1 MTIKISELANL
12 TVTQANTIVPV
23 VSNVTGTL
31 TTVQANVQQ
40 LQTYMLENAGNLIPA
55 AGNVYSIGNSTT
67 WWKDLWLSAN
77 TLYIG
82 GVPMGIS
89 SGSLTFGGNV
99 VGTSDLPSYTG
110 PVSANAVSVGA
121 TTVFGNI
128 TTLPTMSIDGD
139 TGNVTASDI
148 STTGSLLT
156 GGDITTTGDI
166 STTGAVTTGDVSF
179 ALSPAG
185 AVTVL
190 GSGGFSG
197 TLYTPGRIYE
207 TTTDGAGSGLRVLV
221 TYVEYGPGS
230 ARSLPSPS
238 GGTIKIIDGG
248 SGYSDGDAVYIQHY
262 GDEQGG
268 ITAILQAQSV
278 TGAPVTSGSLTANTS
293 VWEFDESGTTTF
305 PGNTTIDS
313 DGNISIGS
321 TTVGN
326 TTTPATF
333 SVEGYTGNISAG
345 NVFVYSVESDTI
357 SLTLPSSA
365 SDMLPSYDGG
375 VILSTGTISTNL
387 TTQYW
392 GFNPNGVTWFTV
404 ADSTAVTSGMQIYW
418 AGYLIG
424 TVTGVTS
431 GNVACTPLT
440 ATPNFVNGSP
450 VSFGNAAPLY
460 TDEVT
465 ASSGNLTITG
475 NITNTGNVTVSGN
488 ITVLSWLKGP
498 STGNLNIS
506 SPVTHN
512 GNVTV
517 LSWLKGP
524 PTANLNISSGS
535 GQPIKLLANAG
546 ASAWTFNSNGSV
558 TFPDN
563 TLQTTAGTNYGNAQ
577 VGTFLPTYSGNVGR
591 ILVNDGLAVVG
602 NIQAG
607 FALPN
612 ATFANIIFNGIGL
625 ANSYSQLNIQNV
637 DSVGTQNSADF
648 IATAPNGT
656 DSSRYIDMGING
668 NNYSSSSWT
677 VSGKNDGY
685 VYINSGNLTL
695 GTDTP
700 GTTVK
705 VHVGGTLAA
714 NVVATFSNSN
724 VTIGGNLIV
733 SNVYVPTANNSA
745 GTAGQIAWD
754 SGYVYIC
761 IATNT
766 WKRANISTW

>member
-1 MTIKISELANL
+1 MTIKISQLANL
-12 TVTQANTIVPV
+12 TVVQANTIVPV
-23 VSNVTGTL
+23 VSNITSTL

-40 LQTYMLENAGNLIPA
+40 LQTYMLENAGNLIPR
-55 AGNVYSIGNSTT
+55 AGNIYSIGNSTT

-99 VGTSDLPSYTG
+99 VGTSDLPTYTG

-166 STTGAVTTGDVSF
+166 STTGAVTTSDVSF
-179 ALSPAG
+179 ALAPAG

-190 GSGGFSG
+190 GSTGVSG

-248 SGYSDGDAVYIQHY
+248 SGYSDGDVVYVQHY

-268 ITAILQAQSV
+268 ITATLQAQSV
-278 TGAPVTSGSLTANTS
+278 TGAPVTSGTITANTS
-293 VWEFDESGTTTF
+293 VWSFDESGDTTV
-305 PGNTTIDS
+305 PGDVLLPDNTAIYNVDANTAVFTSNVISDATSIYLTDEGNVAVYASGSVVLETNS
-313 DGNISIGS
+313 DGN
-321 TTVGN
+321 VARQWAFN
-326 TTTPATF
+326 QN
-333 SVEGYTGNISAG
+333 GNIRFPDA
-345 NVFVYSVESDTI
+345 
-357 SLTLPSSA
+357 
-365 SDMLPSYDGG
+365 
-375 VILSTGTISTNL
+375 
-387 TTQYW
+387 TTQ
-392 GFNPNGVTWFTV
+392 
-404 ADSTAVTSGMQIYW
+404 STAFSNTAPVITTLLSNSATQSD
-418 AGYLIG
+418 LIIG
-424 TVTGVTS
+424 I
-431 GNVACTPLT
+431 
-440 ATPNFVNGSP
+440 
-450 VSFGNAAPLY
+450 NAN
-460 TDEVT
+460 VT
-465 ASSGNLTITG
+465 AANVGMKGYVDSQSFYS
-475 NITNTGNVTVSGN
+475 NTKVSQYLPDYSGN
-488 ITVLSWLKGP
+488 IGP
-498 STGNLNIS
+498 IAVIGNLSIFGPVFAGFP
-506 SPVTHN
+506 SPLSFN
-512 GNVTV
+512 NVV
-517 LSWLKGP
+517 V
-524 PTANLNISSGS
+524 
-535 GQPIKLLANAG
+535 NA
-546 ASAWTFNSNGSV
+546 
-558 TFPDN
+558 
-563 TLQTTAGTNYGNAQ
+563 
-577 VGTFLPTYSGNVGR
+577 
-591 ILVNDGLAVVG
+591 VND
-602 NIQAG
+602 
-607 FALPN
+607 
-612 ATFANIIFNGIGL
+612 
-625 ANSYSQLNIQNV
+625 ANSYVQLNIQNINT
-637 DSVGTQNSADF
+637 VGNLVSADF

-656 DSSRYIDMGING
+656 DSSHFIDMGING

-677 VSGKNDGY
+677 VSGPNDGY
-685 VYINSGNLTL
+685 VYINQGNLTL
-695 GTDTP
+695 GTDTQ

-724 VTIGGNLIV
+724 VIIGGNLIV
-733 SNVYVPTANNSA
+733 SNSYVPTANNSI
-745 GTAGQIAWD
+745 GTTGQISYD
-754 SGYVYIC
+754 SNYIYIC

>member
-1 MTIKISELANL
+1 MTIKISQLANL
-12 TVTQANTIVPV
+12 TIAQGNTIVPV
-23 VSNVTGTL
+23 VSNITGTL

-40 LQTYMLENAGNLIPA
+40 LQTYMLGNAGNLIPR
-55 AGNVYSIGNSTT
+55 AGNIYSIGNSTT

-77 TLYIG
+77 TFYIG
-82 GVPMGIS
+82 GVPIS
-89 SGSLTFGGNV
+89 TAGGSLTLGGNV

-110 PVSANAVSVGA
+110 NVSAGNIAVGA
-121 TTVFGNI
+121 TTVGNTTTAPTFSVEGSTGNI
-128 TTLPTMSIDGD
+128 TAGNITAANITSTGDLGTYSVSTPTMTSNTVKIGYGGMQYLQGCVASITMTNPGADFNWMQNPYYPQGG
-139 TGNVTASDI
+139 TGHGLTLVVSKTAKPGGAILEWDVYNPGEGY
-148 STTGSLLT
+148 TA
-156 GGDITTTGDI
+156 GDIVTIDTIFNNAAAQFTIDSTNDSGTTTVADSI
-166 STTGAVTTGDVSF
+166 W
-179 ALSPAG
+179 
-185 AVTVL
+185 
-190 GSGGFSG
+190 
-197 TLYTPGRIYE
+197 
-207 TTTDGAGSGLRVLV
+207 
-221 TYVEYGPGS
+221 
-230 ARSLPSPS
+230 
-238 GGTIKIIDGG
+238 
-248 SGYSDGDAVYIQHY
+248 VY
-262 GDEQGG
+262 D
-268 ITAILQAQSV
+268 
-278 TGAPVTSGSLTANTS
+278 P
-293 VWEFDESGTTTF
+293 SGTTTF

-326 TTTPATF
+326 TITPATF

-404 ADSTAVTSGMQIYW
+404 ASTTDVTVGMQIYW

-450 VSFGNAAPLY
+450 VSFGNPAPLY

-465 ASSGNLTITG
+465 ASGGNLTITG

-506 SPVTHN
+506 S
-512 GNVTV
+512 
-517 LSWLKGP
+517 
-524 PTANLNISSGS
+524 GS
-535 GQPIKLLANAG
+535 GQPIRLLANAG
-546 ASAWTFNSNGSV
+546 AKTWTFNSNGSV
-558 TFPDN
+558 TFPDS
-563 TLQTTAGTNYGNAQ
+563 TLQTSAGTSYSNVQ
-577 VGTFLPTYSGNVGR
+577 VTSYLPTYNGNIGELNMIGDIDIFGTLNVGTSSN
-591 ILVNDGLAVVG
+591 IAFGNTIVN
-602 NIQAG
+602 
-607 FALPN
+607 ALKD
-612 ATFANIIFNGIGL
+612 
-625 ANSYSQLNIQNV
+625 ANSYVQLNVQNINT
-637 DSVGTQNSADF
+637 VGNLVSADF

-656 DSSRYIDMGING
+656 DSTKFIDMGING
-668 NNYSSSSWT
+668 NNYSSSAWT
-677 VSGKNDGY
+677 VSGPNDGY

-700 GTTVK
+700 NTTVK
-705 VHVGGTLAA
+705 VHVGGTLAG
-714 NVVATFSNSN
+714 NVVTTFSKSN
-724 VTIGGNLIV
+724 VTICGNLIV
-733 SNVYVPTANNSA
+733 CNVYVPTANNSV
-745 GTAGQIAWD
+745 GTVGQIAWD

-761 IATNT
+761 IAANT